1 MEEFKNLEAIIDLCT
16 KELYTGDRNIH
27 ATLGFEELKELQG
40 LLNKRRVLER
50 GTGILINKT
59 REQKRTIQGNHI
71 LLAKYFKKIEEQ
83 EKIIE
88 LMAKD
93 IAENKLDEDICRQV
107 KDPKKE
113 ECYAFQYDENA
124 CSDCVIEYY
133 EKKARGNNAN
143 NNSR

>member
-1 MEEFKNLEAIIDLCT
+1 MEEDILK
-16 KELYTGDRNIH
+16 
-27 ATLGFEELKELQG
+27 GFEFEINNIINHCLNSREITAIEYMFIKQTLLLKIEDLIKK
-40 LLNKRRVLER
+40 NER
-50 GTGILINKT
+50 LINK
-59 REQKRTIQGNHI
+59 
-71 LLAKYFKKIEEQ
+71 YKKQ

-113 ECYAFQYDENA
+113 ECYAYMHDDNA

-133 EKKARGNNAN
+133 EKKARISNETKNK
-143 NNSR
+143 R